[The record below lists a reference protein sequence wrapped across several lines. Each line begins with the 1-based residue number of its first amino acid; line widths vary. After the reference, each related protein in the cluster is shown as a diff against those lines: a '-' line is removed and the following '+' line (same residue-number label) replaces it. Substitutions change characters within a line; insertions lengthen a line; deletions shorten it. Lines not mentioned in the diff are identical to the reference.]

1 MWITAATPHPHFS
14 ACASDFGLSSE
25 SDSTVRWL
33 HLEAGLAEADM
44 SVASSVTSSAV
55 STVCLVRAV
64 VRRPSARPPA
74 KSLRAGGPGG
84 EGGGGAMPGTSAP
97 RGSCRLGVAAQE
109 ESPRPGRDE
118 GRGERGRGEGGSPS
132 LVQSL
137 SLVSREMLGS
147 RVQRK
152 DWWPWGVRTATMS
165 VWGTWCH
172 KGAASTW
179 NTIFSEAKF

>member
-1 MWITAATPHPHFS
+1 
-14 ACASDFGLSSE
+14 
-25 SDSTVRWL
+25 
-33 HLEAGLAEADM
+33 M

-55 STVCLVRAV
+55 SSVCLVRAV
-64 VRRPSARPPA
+64 ERSPSARPPA
-74 KSLRAGGPGG
+74 KSRSAGGPGG

-97 RGSCRLGVAAQE
+97 RGSWRLGVAAQE

-147 RVQRK
+147 WVQRK

-165 VWGTWCH
+165 VWGRGVRRVLPSCH
-172 KGAASTW
+172 AQYFVRHS
-179 NTIFSEAKF
+179 FSEVNIVVSREWSMSCLYPAPASQQGVASRFWICQLATPRCMV